1 MSDER
6 AVDDL
11 VLIRAIDRCHDL
23 RLPAAEHQPQ
33 LPNQLGGE
41 SMASANQSHLQQLM
55 AASLRTWSVAGS
67 HRELPCCLAQPAL
80 PWYAIHSDSWKVV
93 LVRLPCQRQKRP
105 GHQWCR

>member
-6 AVDDL
+6 AGADP
-11 VLIRAIDRCHDL
+11 VLIHAIDHCHDV

-67 HRELPCCLAQPAL
+67 HRELPRCLAQPV
-80 PWYAIHSDSWKVV
+80 PPRYAIHSDSWKVV
-93 LVRLPCQRQKRP
+93 LIRPPCQRQKRP
-105 GHQWCR
+105 GHPWCR